1 MQCTG
6 PGLALLAPSV
16 TASVML
22 RNEGGQEGTSIL
34 RHCHT
39 EGNMQKLSSLL
50 FTTLIN
56 ISIIALARESI
67 AQKSAT
73 P

>member
-1 MQCTG
+1 
-6 PGLALLAPSV
+6 
-16 TASVML
+16 
-22 RNEGGQEGTSIL
+22 
-34 RHCHT
+34 
-39 EGNMQKLSSLL
+39 MQKLSSLI

-56 ISIIALARESI
+56 IGIIALARKSI

>member
-1 MQCTG
+1 
-6 PGLALLAPSV
+6 
-16 TASVML
+16 
-22 RNEGGQEGTSIL
+22 
-34 RHCHT
+34 
-39 EGNMQKLSSLL
+39 MQKLSSLL